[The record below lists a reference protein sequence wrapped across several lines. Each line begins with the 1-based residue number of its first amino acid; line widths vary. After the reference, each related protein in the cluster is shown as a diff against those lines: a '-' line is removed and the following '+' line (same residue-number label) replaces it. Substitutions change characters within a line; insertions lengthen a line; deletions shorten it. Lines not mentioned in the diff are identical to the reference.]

1 VYFPVVNDDDPQGKE
16 GTTLRAIC
24 GIRLNPLVDSLPTLP
39 PVRSRS
45 TWSARSEART
55 YDVDGRRVTAILGY
69 EVGPEPIH
77 NQGLQDRQLGP
88 ELTRKWGQNS
98 PAKPIMSPSVDPVS
112 HGLQV
117 PL

>member
-1 VYFPVVNDDDPQGKE
+1 MAPPPVRGFMFGEFWPHR
-16 GTTLRAIC
+16 TMAWARMALPR
-24 GIRLNPLVDSLPTLP
+24 SLPSLP
-39 PVRSRS
+39 PARSRS

-55 YDVDGRRVTAILGY
+55 YDVDGRRATAILGY